1 MSALATIAVDRG
13 LTVAMPDG
21 IRLATDVFRPA
32 GPGRHPVV
40 LLRTPY
46 DRGQAAAFGLQI
58 NALHL
63 VDAGFVVVT
72 QDVRGRFASEGRFEP
87 FRAEAADGV
96 ATIEWA
102 AEQPWSDGAVAMAGM
117 SYCGYAQVLA
127 ARRRPDALRAWI
139 PAFCPLDA
147 RSQWIYD
154 GDAFQLAF
162 NLAWSLA
169 SIAAPDRRTA
179 DASSV
184 LDALDA
190 WPETVRRDPAEQREL
205 LATPAGSVWGDW
217 LARRDDERWWSES
230 AAAVRVSTTPPRLSW
245 AAGSTSS
252 TAGRSRSTQSSR
264 PGEPTTAN
272 LLMGPW
278 DHSPLP
284 LSSASGDSE
293 FGWRAI
299 VDLPALT
306 LSWLDH
312 ALRGGP
318 APLPRMAR
326 TFATGADTWLDW
338 DVWPPAAE
346 SLTLWAA
353 PGGRLVQG
361 LPPAPGA
368 DRVTTDADDPAP
380 AMGGRMYSRP
390 RHVRPGQMDQRAR
403 AGRPD
408 VVAYA
413 AEAAATDTLLAG
425 PVRAEV
431 WTTSSRAGPAD
442 VVVTLVDVA
451 PDGCASNVA
460 EGVAR
465 HSLHA
470 DEPLCARIDLGHVA
484 HVVRRGHRLRLDVAA
499 AAFPRVDRAPAHGR
513 SERAFLHGGSSRL
526 SAVPAGRVA
535 AVAGH

>member
-1 MSALATIAVDRG
+1 MTIAVDRG

-46 DRGQAAAFGLQI
+46 DRGHAAAFGLQI
-58 NALHL
+58 NALQL

-72 QDVRGRFASEGRFEP
+72 QDVRGRFASEGFFEP

-127 ARRRPDALRAWI
+127 ARQRPDALRAWI

-179 DASSV
+179 DATPV

-217 LARRDDERWWSES
+217 LSRRDDDRWWREISGRGAGQHD
-230 AAAVRVSTTPPRLSW
+230 AAALVVGGWFDIFHRGSIALHAEL
-245 AAGSTSS
+245 AAGR
-252 TAGRSRSTQSSR
+252 A
-264 PGEPTTAN
+264 TTAN
-272 LLMGPW
+272 LLIGPW

-318 APLPRMAR
+318 SPLPRAAR

-346 SLTLWAA
+346 SLALWAA
-353 PGGRLVQG
+353 PGGRLVAG
-361 LPPAPGA
+361 PPPAPGA
-368 DRVTTDADDPAP
+368 DRFIADADDPTP
-380 AMGGRMYSRP
+380 AMGGRLYTRP
-390 RHVRPGQMDQRAR
+390 RHLRPGQMDQRAR
-403 AGRPD
+403 SGRPD

-413 AEAAATDTLLAG
+413 ADTAVLDMLLAG

-451 PDGCASNVA
+451 PDGSARNVA

-465 HSLHA
+465 QTLRA
-470 DEPLCARIDLGHVA
+470 DEPLCADIDLGHVA
-484 HVVRRGHRLRLDVAA
+484 HVVRRRHHLRLDIAA
-499 AAFPRVDRAPAHGR
+499 AAFPRLDRAPAQGR
-513 SERAFLHGGSSRL
+513 SERAFLHGGVHGSRL
-526 SAVPAGRVA
+526 LLPIVSQG
-535 AVAGH
+535 

>member
-1 MSALATIAVDRG
+1 
-13 LTVAMPDG
+13 MPDG

-102 AEQPWSDGAVAMAGM
+102 ARAAMVGRRGRDGGHELLRLCAGPRCPPPAGRAA
-117 SYCGYAQVLA
+117 SVDPRVLS
-127 ARRRPDALRAWI
+127 
-139 PAFCPLDA
+139 LDA

-217 LARRDDERWWSES
+217 LARRDDERWWSEFS
-230 AAAVRVSTTPPRLSW
+230 GRGAGQHDAAALVVGGWFDIFHRGSIALHAEL
-245 AAGSTSS
+245 AAGR
-252 TAGRSRSTQSSR
+252 AQ
-264 PGEPTTAN
+264 TAN

-318 APLPRMAR
+318 APLPRTAR

-346 SLTLWAA
+346 SLALWAA

-413 AEAAATDTLLAG
+413 AEAAAIDTLLAG

-451 PDGCASNVA
+451 PDGRASNVA

-470 DEPLCARIDLGHVA
+470 DEPLCAKIDLGHVA

-513 SERAFLHGGSSRL
+513 SERAFLHGGSHGSRL
-526 SAVPAGRVA
+526 LLPVVSPS
-535 AVAGH
+535 